1 MLVSTL
7 NALADYAGQN
17 YLANNIPYLDVP
29 TAHVK
34 ISTLYNPSM
43 SYEFYLEPFMVPAVL
58 HLLLCCCV
66 AFAIGQE
73 IKRGTLTQWVN
84 REFLFK
90 AYWLKICCIALFSVS
105 GLGYGCFG
113 WLKFEAGL

>member
-1 MLVSTL
+1 VKAQDAQISIAFNQSFFSVGNTISSAMLVSTL

-43 SYEFYLEPFMVPAVL
+43 SYEFYLEPSWFQPYYIYYCVAVL
-58 HLLLCCCV
+58 PLDKKLNAAH
-66 AFAIGQE
+66 
-73 IKRGTLTQWVN
+73 
-84 REFLFK
+84 
-90 AYWLKICCIALFSVS
+90 
-105 GLGYGCFG
+105 
-113 WLKFEAGL
+113 

>member
-73 IKRGTLTQWVN
+73 LNARHTNTVGEP
-84 REFLFK
+84 REFYSRL
-90 AYWLKICCIALFSVS
+90 I
-105 GLGYGCFG
+105 G
-113 WLKFEAGL
+113 